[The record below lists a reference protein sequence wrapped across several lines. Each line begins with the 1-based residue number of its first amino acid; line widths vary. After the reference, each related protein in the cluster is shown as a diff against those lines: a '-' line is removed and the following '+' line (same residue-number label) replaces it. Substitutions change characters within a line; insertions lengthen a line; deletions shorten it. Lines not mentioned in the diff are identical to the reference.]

1 MAQTEIEKE
10 IDRYK
15 NLIQRKRN
23 EKIELYKKLAVNEAE
38 EIQLCDFVCSLKELN
53 NPSNNE

>member
-1 MAQTEIEKE
+1 MEKE

-23 EKIELYKKLAVNEAE
+23 EKIDLYKKLAINEAE
-38 EIQLCDFVCSLKELN
+38 EMQLSDFVCTLKELN
-53 NPSNNE
+53 KP